1 MGQAGT
7 PRRSSSWMYAG
18 AMPPAKPR
26 FFRTQDDFR
35 GWLDRNQAKRTELIV
50 GYWKVDSGKP
60 SMTWSESV
68 DQALCYGWIDG
79 IRRRID
85 DESYCIRFTPRKP
98 GSRWSDVNL
107 KKVTKLK
114 RAGLMEP
121 EGLAAWK
128 RRVVGRK
135 AGYAYE
141 EETRQLSPPMEREFR
156 ANRKAWS
163 FFRELPPSYKQKIVH
178 WLTSAKQA
186 STRER
191 RLRRA
196 IASCEAGERP

>member
-1 MGQAGT
+1 
-7 PRRSSSWMYAG
+7 
-18 AMPPAKPR
+18 MPSTKPR
-26 FFRTQDDFR
+26 FFRTQEQFR
-35 GWLDRNQAKRTELIV
+35 TWLERNHQERTELIV

-85 DESYCIRFTPRKP
+85 DVSYCIRFTPRKP
-98 GSRWSDVNL
+98 ASKWSDVNL

-114 RAGLMEP
+114 RAGLMQP
-121 EGLAAWK
+121 AGLEAWK

-141 EETRQLSPPMEREFR
+141 EQTKPLSKAMEREFR
-156 ANRKAWS
+156 RNTKAWT
-163 FFRELPPSYKQKIVH
+163 FFQSLPPSSRQKITH
-178 WLTSAKQA
+178 WLTSAKRE

-196 IASCEAGERP
+196 IASCEAGEKP